1 MIGSYEHVI
10 CQKCCKRRWPGL
22 WTHVCMN
29 FAFLRASLRYFW
41 HCFFWKYLFFE
52 FAFCSVIFH
61 SFLHKKLRN
70 DWRWFCACI
79 NYCILWCGITCAVRI
94 LLLIS
99 MLVCLLFFIICT
111 ITFSPYFL
119 QHFCA
124 LLTCFWGSNSSL
136 LRVLMFARL
145 PRYHFLV
152 LRNYSLQYFS
162 SCCVLRLIYTLL
174 SKDTCFVV
182 IVKVLSIFLI
192 WLVFACFDCKIGL
205 LHQFVFARFDIFV
218 CFLAVVFACPFDTFI
233 HKPFACL
240 NRSKL
245 WLLLSLFGFLAS
257 PMLA

>member
-1 MIGSYEHVI
+1 MPDPVGQV
-10 CQKCCKRRWPGL
+10 CPGL
-22 WTHVCMN
+22 TNLDYALLC
-29 FAFLRASLRYFW
+29 ASLRCFW
-41 HCFFWKYLFFE
+41 HCFFWKYFFFE
-52 FAFCSVIFH
+52 FAFCSVVLH
-61 SFLHKKLRN
+61 LFLHKKLRN

-99 MLVCLLFFIICT
+99 MLVCLLFLIICT

-124 LLTCFWGSNSSL
+124 LLTWFWGPIPHFCVFCCLHVCLDITSWSCAIIPCNILLLVVFWDSYAPFCQKKLVSWWSSRFYRFFWSDYCL
-136 LRVLMFARL
+136 
-145 PRYHFLV
+145 
-152 LRNYSLQYFS
+152 
-162 SCCVLRLIYTLL
+162 
-174 SKDTCFVV
+174 
-182 IVKVLSIFLI
+182 
-192 WLVFACFDCKIGL
+192 LVFGCKIGL

-218 CFLAVVFACPFDTFI
+218 CFLAVVSTCPFDTFM